1 MNHLLKII
9 FVCFFTSPVPFLKAQ
24 TKEVQEINW
33 MTFEQAV
40 EASKKAPRKIFID
53 VYTDWC
59 GWCKR
64 MDATTFSHP
73 EIVTYMNEKYYAVKL
88 DAEMKDTVVFNGHTF
103 VNPNPTVK
111 RSSHQLAASLLE
123 GKMSYPTTVYLDESI
138 NLLTSALPGY
148 LTPTA
153 LEPILKFYGGNHHKT
168 TSWEEFQKTFV
179 SGIKAE

>member
-1 MNHLLKII
+1 MNHSLKII
-9 FVCFFTSPVPFLKAQ
+9 FVCFLISPVLFSKAQ
-24 TKEVQEINW
+24 TKESPKINW

-40 EASKKAPRKIFID
+40 EASKKVPRKIFID

-88 DAEMKDTVVFNGHTF
+88 DAEMKDTVVFKDHTF
-103 VNPNPTVK
+103 VNPNPAGK
-111 RSSHQLAASLLE
+111 RSSHQLAVSLLE
-123 GKMSYPTTVYLDESI
+123 GKMSYPTTVYLDENV

-148 LTPTA
+148 LTPAA
-153 LEPILKFYGGNHHKT
+153 LEPILKFYGGDHHKT
-168 TSWEEFQKTFV
+168 ISWEDFQKSFV
-179 SGIKAE
+179 GEVKTE